1 VGADAAMTVPV
12 EKKLLVLDMN
22 GLLVETLHLADKRPK
37 DPPPDGKTSNNKFVY
52 KRPFCNQF
60 IEFCFQNFV
69 VGIWS
74 SAQQQ
79 NVDKLVDLIFGDLKE
94 KLLFCWYQTDCTD
107 TGLRL
112 PENRRKPFFLK
123 ELSKL
128 WNKVKPDLPWEE
140 GQYGPSNTLMIDD
153 SPYKALC
160 NPPHTAV
167 FPDPYEAANKQD
179 DILGCSLRKYLEGLS
194 TASNVQEYVNRHPF
208 GQPAI
213 SINSQNW
220 HFYCQVLPT
229 KKPLENHYSGE
240 KLSMSTSPST
250 MPGKH
255 VQGNSQLRDNMSKS
269 LLVTSID
276 QHSVSDMG
284 IEKNSVADSKEKEKG
299 ISHLATY
306 IDQQT
311 VHGMEKEENGLLER
325 VVIYQAALSE
335 KHKSHNLPKEDKKAG
350 LCSDHA
356 LQSES
361 VLKKGPSFSK
371 RKKKWK
377 SHLATCFYQQM
388 VHELIH
394 WREKKR
400 KFCLAT

>member
-1 VGADAAMTVPV
+1 MGADAVMNGSV

-22 GLLVETLHLADKRPK
+22 GLLVETFHPADKRPK
-37 DPPPDGKTSNNKFVY
+37 DPLPDGKIGNHKFVY
-52 KRPFCNQF
+52 KRPFCDQF

-74 SAQQQ
+74 SAQKQ
-79 NVDKLVDLIFGDLKE
+79 NVDKLVNFIFGDLKK

-112 PENRRKPFFLK
+112 PENRRKPLFLK

-128 WNKVKPDLPWEE
+128 WNKVKRDLPWE

-167 FPDPYEAANKQD
+167 FPDAYEAANKQD
-179 DILGCSLRKYLEGLS
+179 DILGCSLQKYLEGLS
-194 TASNVQEYVNRHPF
+194 IASNVQEYVKHHPF

-213 SINSQNW
+213 STKSKNW
-220 HFYCQVLPT
+220 NLYRQVLP
-229 KKPLENHYSGE
+229 KSKPLENHCTGE
-240 KLSMSTSPST
+240 KLSMSTSPS
-250 MPGKH
+250 MIPGKNM
-255 VQGNSQLRDNMSKS
+255 QGNSQLRDNMSKS
-269 LLVTSID
+269 HLVNSID
-276 QHSVSDMG
+276 RHSVPDMV
-284 IEKNSVADSKEKEKG
+284 IENNNVADSKEKEKG

-306 IDQQT
+306 THQQT
-311 VHGMEKEENGLLER
+311 GHGMEREENGLVDR
-325 VVIYQAALSE
+325 VVTYQTALSE
-335 KHKSHNLPKEDKKAG
+335 KHKSHNLSKEDKKAG

-356 LQSES
+356 RPSES

-371 RKKKWK
+371 WKRKHK
-377 SHLATCFYQQM
+377 SHLATCFYQHM
-388 VHELIH
+388 LHELVH
-394 WREKKR
+394 WRRKKQ